1 MSEADSIIN
10 GMVEVLPIG
19 DTGFSK
25 IVETLTRIG
34 VPGTN
39 SNTLSQT
46 AHILHRKGR
55 YYIAHFKEM
64 MMLDGL
70 DTNITESDYARRN
83 RIAQMLSDWGLCS
96 IVDQKQLEPMGNKNI
111 VNVIKYADKDK
122 WTLVPKY
129 KIGVRHEQHYNSR

>member
-1 MSEADSIIN
+1 MSEVDNIIG
-10 GMVEVLPIG
+10 GMVEIIPIG

-34 VPGTN
+34 VSSAN

-64 MMLDGL
+64 MSLDGL
-70 DTNITESDYARRN
+70 DTNLATDDIARRN
-83 RIAQMLSDWGLCS
+83 RIAQMLSDWGLCN
-96 IVDQKQLEPMGNKNI
+96 IVDKTSLEPMGNKNV
-111 VNVIKYADKDK
+111 VNVIKHADKDK
-122 WTLVPKY
+122 WLLVPKY
-129 KIGVRHEQHYNSR
+129 RIGVKHEQHYNR